1 MCVLETKCQSSARAV
16 NTLNGWAASP
26 PTVRLLCEPL
36 DLVLLNSRN
45 NWGLDGFRTDL
56 IVGTVQLS
64 AKLLLRARKHSSFQM
79 VSEHFD
85 FCRCCRP
92 QLERGLLECGF
103 V

>member
-1 MCVLETKCQSSARAV
+1 MCILETKCQPSARAV
-16 NTLNGWAASP
+16 STLNGWAATP
-26 PTVRLLCEPL
+26 PAVRLLCEPL
-36 DLVLLNSRN
+36 DLVCLNSLN
-45 NWGLDGFRTDL
+45 NWSLDGFHTAL
-56 IVGTVQLS
+56 IMETVQLS

-85 FCRCCRP
+85 FCCCCLP

>member
-16 NTLNGWAASP
+16 NTLNGWAAFP
-26 PTVRLLCEPL
+26 RAVRLLCEPL
-36 DLVLLNSRN
+36 DLVLLNSLN
-45 NWGLDGFRTDL
+45 NWSLDGFRTDL
-56 IVGTVQLS
+56 IMGTVQLS
-64 AKLLLRARKHSSFQM
+64 AKLLLRTRKHSSFQM

-85 FCRCCRP
+85 FCCCCRP